1 MKTITL
7 IVFTSA
13 LAVQF
18 VAAADQTNPPA
29 LPKPIGR
36 HVQANLS
43 KWDLNHDGK
52 LDRKEGEAYR
62 RDQNKQRH
70 DELERH
76 IEALK
81 ANARAAGE
89 LQRLAEAARRSNS
102 VVVPNALWR
111 EFDVNGNGVL
121 EPDEL
126 DVYRQAL
133 AGLKARQQ
141 AAAAKAG
148 GK

>member
-1 MKTITL
+1 MKTRTL
-7 IVFTSA
+7 LAFASA
-13 LAVQF
+13 LTIQLAL
-18 VAAADQTNPPA
+18 AADQTNTPA
-29 LPKPIGR
+29 PPKPIGR
-36 HVQANLS
+36 HVQADIS

-62 RDQNKQRH
+62 RDQIKQRH
-70 DELERH
+70 DELERR
-76 IEALK
+76 IEALN

-126 DVYRQAL
+126 DVYRKAL

-141 AAAAKAG
+141 ALS
-148 GK
+148 GKH